1 MSVPD
6 FAAIPAALRQRSQWL
21 IWRAEQKPGDK
32 KPRKVPYYASGKR
45 RTGEQG
51 SDADRLS
58 LVTLATAIEA
68 LERQKATG
76 IGFAFLPGDGL
87 IGIDLDKM
95 VDAETG
101 EIAPRARQI
110 IEACASY
117 TEWSPSGTGFH
128 IYVEGTTETAK
139 DNGIGVEMFC
149 GRQYFTVTGRHL
161 AETPREVAPIPA
173 AVLRRLH
180 KTIAAAKG
188 GFEAPPAPAAAAPA
202 PGRAMPSR
210 HLTEAEKA
218 REALWALDAGV
229 GYDDWIRIGMALS
242 TLGQEGFSLWVEWSA
257 RSEKFPGEQA
267 LAGHWKSFK
276 GGGVKLGTLYKLA
289 RDAGWAPPRAPRK
302 PRDRQGM
309 PPLGEMAGADS
320 ETSSTPTGARAGGG
334 GDGGGKPPRI
344 PHLVWGRDGLK
355 ACLSNVFQVLLHHP
369 AWAGVVAYDEF
380 SLCVQK
386 RLPPPYAHGT
396 TGEWDAQD
404 DSRTAMWLARLNPE
418 WKFTPSSDLVAEAI
432 EVLGRANAFHPVREW
447 LQENRWDA
455 HPRLDSWLQKYLGV
469 EDTEYTRL
477 VGRWWLMGA
486 VARIVAP
493 GRKFD
498 YCLVLE
504 GRQGKG
510 KSQALSIL
518 GGEWFGDTDLDLAH
532 KDSMSALRGK
542 LIYEIAELGG
552 LMKAEERKQKSFLSR
567 QVDEYRP
574 VYGRREIKA
583 PRQVVFAGTT
593 NEFEWLK
600 DPTGGR
606 RFWPVECEGEFDL
619 DGLRAVRDQLFAEA
633 YYCILSD
640 ERFWPTAEQQRLYF
654 DPEQV
659 KVEQQDS
666 LVDALHDWVFGMTR
680 AFSMAEAAMEGLKM
694 DASKLTRDVQTRLGT
709 ALRKLG
715 CTRVEKRNGMT
726 RFWYEP
732 PAREEEQQTSR
743 PAQPVGGEG
752 RDPF

>member
-1 MSVPD
+1 MRV
-6 FAAIPAALRQRSQWL
+6 
-21 IWRAEQKPGDK
+21 G
-32 KPRKVPYYASGKR
+32 GN
-45 RTGEQG
+45 
-51 SDADRLS
+51 
-58 LVTLATAIEA
+58 
-68 LERQKATG
+68 
-76 IGFAFLPGDGL
+76 
-87 IGIDLDKM
+87 
-95 VDAETG
+95 
-101 EIAPRARQI
+101 
-110 IEACASY
+110 AC
-117 TEWSPSGTGFH
+117 
-128 IYVEGTTETAK
+128 
-139 DNGIGVEMFC
+139 
-149 GRQYFTVTGRHL
+149 
-161 AETPREVAPIPA
+161 
-173 AVLRRLH
+173 
-180 KTIAAAKG
+180 
-188 GFEAPPAPAAAAPA
+188 
-202 PGRAMPSR
+202 
-210 HLTEAEKA
+210 
-218 REALWALDAGV
+218 
-229 GYDDWIRIGMALS
+229 
-242 TLGQEGFSLWVEWSA
+242 
-257 RSEKFPGEQA
+257 
-267 LAGHWKSFK
+267 
-276 GGGVKLGTLYKLA
+276 
-289 RDAGWAPPRAPRK
+289 
-302 PRDRQGM
+302 
-309 PPLGEMAGADS
+309 
-320 ETSSTPTGARAGGG
+320 
-334 GDGGGKPPRI
+334 
-344 PHLVWGRDGLK
+344 
-355 ACLSNVFQVLLHHP
+355 
-369 AWAGVVAYDEF
+369 
-380 SLCVQK
+380 
-386 RLPPPYAHGT
+386 
-396 TGEWDAQD
+396 
-404 DSRTAMWLARLNPE
+404 
-418 WKFTPSSDLVAEAI
+418 
-432 EVLGRANAFHPVREW
+432 HPVREW

>member
-1 MSVPD
+1 MPD
-6 FAAIPAALRQRSQWL
+6 FNSAAIPAALGSRPQWL
-21 IWRAEQKPGDK
+21 IWRSEQKPGDK
-32 KPRKVPYYASGKR
+32 KARKVPYYASGKR

-51 SDADRLS
+51 SEADRAA
-58 LVTLATAIEA
+58 LVTLATALEA
-68 LERQKATG
+68 LERQQATG

-95 VDAETG
+95 VDPETG
-101 EIAPRARQI
+101 EIASRAKQI

-128 IYVEGTTETAK
+128 IYVEGTTATAK

-149 GRQYFTVTGRHL
+149 GRQFFTVTGRHL

-173 AVLRRLH
+173 PVLRRLH

-188 GFEAPPAPAAAAPA
+188 GFAEAPPAPASPPAAAGA
-202 PGRAMPSR
+202 PSR

-218 REALWALDAGV
+218 RAALAALDAGV

-242 TLGQEGFSLWVEWSA
+242 SLGQEGFSLWCEWSA

-267 LAGHWKSFK
+267 LAGHWRSFK

-289 RDAGWAPPRAPRK
+289 RDAGWAPPRAPRQ
-302 PRDRQGM
+302 PRDRRGAF
-309 PPLGEMAGADS
+309 PPGAMEGADS
-320 ETSSTPTGARAGGG
+320 ETSSPPPGARAGGG
-334 GDGGGKPPRI
+334 GDGEGKPPWI

-380 SLCVQK
+380 ALCLQK
-386 RLPPPYAHGT
+386 RQPPPYAHGT

-418 WKFTPSSDLVAEAI
+418 WKFTPSSDLVAEAV

-447 LQENRWDA
+447 LQSSPWDGNA
-455 HPRLDSWLQKYLGV
+455 RLDSWLHQYLGV
-469 EDTEYTRL
+469 ADTEYTRL

-532 KDSMSALRGK
+532 KDAMSALRGK

-606 RFWPVECEGEFDL
+606 RFWPVECGEIDL
-619 DGLRAVRDQLFAEA
+619 EGLRSVRDQLFAEA
-633 YYCILSD
+633 YFCILAD
-640 ERFWPTAEQQRLYF
+640 ERFWPTAEQQRLHF
-654 DPEQV
+654 DPEQL

-680 AFSMAEAAMEGLKM
+680 AFSMAEAAMDGLKM

-715 CTRVEKRNGMT
+715 CTKVEKKNGMT

-732 PAREEEQQTSR
+732 PAREEAQQTSR
-743 PAQPVGGEG
+743 PAQPGGGEA